1 MRRLGAAALRTGGG
15 AEDVDLHVITRRLE
29 EGKLVRSED
38 RAMNRHAAGPRGA
51 RRWLP
56 PERARGDAHAAEL
69 RLDGARGADGDA
81 GGGGRGHGFGH
92 HVPRD
97 RQDAAAAGGSG
108 AWAHAATEGGPGWTG
123 LLRLRRVAARVAAAG
138 SAGLPA
144 SDRAAARELS
154 ESVGP
159 PRQDRGA
166 IAFEDLN
173 FRLKLVT
180 TPKIGR

>member
-1 MRRLGAAALRTGGG
+1 MRRTSAAAAATSSSSVWFPRIRRPAHTPEQPPQHIIHTQRDSTLTPSSSPQACEAAREEEAWAGVRRLGAAALRTGGG

-69 RLDGARGADGDA
+69 RLDGARGADGDG

-92 HVPRD
+92 HVSRD
-97 RQDAAAAGGSG
+97 R
-108 AWAHAATEGGPGWTG
+108 
-123 LLRLRRVAARVAAAG
+123 
-138 SAGLPA
+138 
-144 SDRAAARELS
+144 
-154 ESVGP
+154 
-159 PRQDRGA
+159 
-166 IAFEDLN
+166 
-173 FRLKLVT
+173 
-180 TPKIGR
+180 